1 MIETRDIRKKSK
13 RHETRPEKRGNDR
26 EQEIVDK
33 YEDLEREVREN
44 QDKFVTVVTIV
55 VEELDAV

>member
-1 MIETRDIRKKSK
+1 MKLEKK
-13 RHETRPEKRGNDR
+13 KRGTG

-33 YEDLEREVREN
+33 YEDLVREVREN